1 MDKLFVFVIAVCGVV
16 FVAIIAALVVYAGDN
31 IGAQPEQ
38 GAGVVVDKRHYN
50 PYTSFI
56 MVGKVMVPQFH
67 PERWELCVQVAGAS
81 DCVGVSKEKYD
92 SASDGTQVS
101 ATYILGNWTG
111 SLYVRS
117 VQF

>member
-1 MDKLFVFVIAVCGVV
+1 MDKLFVFVGIVLGLIVVAVVV
-16 FVAIIAALVVYAGDN
+16 LLVVMAGDN
-31 IGAQPEQ
+31 IGATTKEA
-38 GAGVVVDKRHYN
+38 AGVVVAKKHYN
-50 PYTSFI
+50 AYTSFI
-56 MVGKVMVPQFH
+56 MVGKVLVPQFH